1 MPYCHDFVKEFTRE
15 QKIEKPKKIF
25 KTPLEKYKFME
36 SIYDKELVYPEEVIQ
51 ANEYNIQKNKERKEK
66 EEQRLK
72 ELEEEKE
79 KQQQAEEEME
89 KKEKEAKESKDQK
102 DIKKKEDTINENK
115 DINKEEEK
123 ENNEQEEN
131 NEMKIEEEKEKEY
144 KPYDPRLYDYDNM
157 ELVDFGEESYNKLIE
172 EIKNTYGIMWIGRL
186 SPSKAENIFDN
197 YLKIVQA
204 IIERKNVLK
213 SKFEEEQAT
222 QEKSLK
228 ETDMKAKKQLLNVF
242 LKSSHAYEEFKET
255 YRMIITGQANPDEF
269 IEEDEG
275 GQDEEQFNHD
285 LHTLIDYYINDDFEL
300 INSILEGKHIS
311 GFYGLDKDKP
321 IEKIEEFDPK
331 CLENITN

>member
-1 MPYCHDFVKEFTRE
+1 
-15 QKIEKPKKIF
+15 
-25 KTPLEKYKFME
+25 
-36 SIYDKELVYPEEVIQ
+36 
-51 ANEYNIQKNKERKEK
+51 
-66 EEQRLK
+66 
-72 ELEEEKE
+72 
-79 KQQQAEEEME
+79 ME
-89 KKEKEAKESKDQK
+89 KKEKEVKESKEQK

-115 DINKEEEK
+115 DINKEE

-204 IIERKNVLK
+204 IIERKNALK

-275 GQDEEQFNHD
+275 GQDEEQFSHD